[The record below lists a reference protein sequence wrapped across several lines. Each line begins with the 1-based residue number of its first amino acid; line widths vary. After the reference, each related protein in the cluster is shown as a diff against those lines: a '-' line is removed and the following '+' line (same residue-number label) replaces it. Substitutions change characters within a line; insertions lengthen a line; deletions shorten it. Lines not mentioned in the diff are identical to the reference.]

1 MKRALI
7 FLNGYYDTR
16 HLDFY
21 RQEIETAVE
30 NGFPLICA
38 DGGIRIFDELNR
50 DTDMSLIP
58 DVLIGD
64 MDSVPH
70 RGYKPLPQEEQ
81 TLPQAKQ
88 IVPHRGYKPLPQEEQ
103 TLPQAKQTV
112 QEWVGKTD
120 KDYTDGQLAV
130 DYALEQFNC
139 RHIIIYGGLPRPEE
153 YETDH
158 FLGNFKL
165 MRFGHY
171 RVSTGEPYTAEIRD
185 PRQTIHYVLS
195 AVRLTRKSSRLQR
208 VSLIAE
214 SPNVIVEK
222 SENLRWDL
230 ASLHIHPDLTNAL
243 RNEFVE
249 GAESA
254 TIQLTD
260 GSAPVYVI
268 HNW

>member
-1 MKRALI
+1 MTQVSI
-7 FLNGYYDTR
+7 FLNGYYDIR

-30 NGFPLICA
+30 NGSPLICA

-50 DTDMSLIP
+50 HSGTVLIP
-58 DVLIGD
+58 DILIGD
-64 MDSVPH
+64 MDSILH
-70 RGYKPLPQEEQ
+70 QGSKPFPQEEQ
-81 TLPQAKQ
+81 SLSQAKH
-88 IVPHRGYKPLPQEEQ
+88 V
-103 TLPQAKQTV
+103 V

-120 KDYTDGQLAV
+120 KDYTDGQLAI
-130 DYALEQFNC
+130 DYAMEQYDC
-139 RHIIIYGGLPRPEE
+139 RHIIIYGGLSRPEA
-153 YETDH
+153 YETDQ
-158 FLGNFKL
+158 FLGNLKL

-171 RVSTGEPYTAEIRD
+171 RMSADEPYVAEMRD
-185 PRQTIHYVLS
+185 PKQTIHYVLS
-195 AVRLTRKSSRLQR
+195 AVRLTRKSSELQR

-214 SPNVIVEK
+214 SSNVIVEK

-254 TIQLTD
+254 TVQLTD

>member
-1 MKRALI
+1 MKPALI
-7 FLNGYYDTR
+7 FLNGYYDAR

-21 RQEIETAVE
+21 RQEIGNAVE
-30 NGFPLICA
+30 NRFPLICA
-38 DGGIRIFDELNR
+38 DGGIRIFAELNR
-50 DTDMSLIP
+50 HSDASLVP

-70 RGYKPLPQEEQ
+70 RGCKPLPQ
-81 TLPQAKQ
+81 AKH
-88 IVPHRGYKPLPQEEQ
+88 I
-103 TLPQAKQTV
+103 V
-112 QEWVGKTD
+112 QEWAGQTD

-130 DYALEQFNC
+130 DYALEQYDC
-139 RHIIIYGGLPRPEE
+139 RHIIIYGGLPRPDE
-153 YETDH
+153 YETDQ
-158 FLGNFKL
+158 FLGNLKL

-171 RVSTGEPYTAEIRD
+171 RVSTGEPYAAEMRD

-195 AVRLTRKSSRLQR
+195 AVRLTRKNSGLHR

-214 SPNVIVEK
+214 APDVIVER

-249 GAESA
+249 SAESA
-254 TIQLTD
+254 TVQLTD

>member
-1 MKRALI
+1 MRIGALTKRAYQWMSMKSALI

-21 RQEIETAVE
+21 RQEIVTALE
-30 NGFPLICA
+30 NRFPLICA

-50 DTDMSLIP
+50 RGERRLIP

-64 MDSVPH
+64 MDSVAN
-70 RGYKPLPQEEQ
+70 RGSKPLRQEKQ
-81 TLPQAKQ
+81 PFPQAKH
-88 IVPHRGYKPLPQEEQ
+88 I
-103 TLPQAKQTV
+103 V
-112 QEWVGKTD
+112 QEWIGKTD

-130 DYALEQFNC
+130 DYALEQSEC
-139 RHIIIYGGLPRPEE
+139 QHIIIYGGLPRPET
-153 YETDH
+153 YEIDQ
-158 FLGNFKL
+158 FLGNLKL

-171 RVSTGEPYTAEIRD
+171 RVSTDEHYSAEMRD
-185 PRQTIHYVLS
+185 PKQTIHYVLS
-195 AVRLTRKSSRLQR
+195 SVRLTRKNSGLQR

-214 SPNVIVEK
+214 VANVVVEK

-230 ASLHIHPDLTNAL
+230 ASVHIHPDLTNAL

-249 GAESA
+249 GAEWA
-254 TIQLTD
+254 ALQLVE

>member
-1 MKRALI
+1 MKAALI

-16 HLDFY
+16 YLDFY

-30 NGFPLICA
+30 NGFSLICA

-50 DTDMSLIP
+50 DTDRSLIP

-64 MDSVPH
+64 MDSV
-70 RGYKPLPQEEQ
+70 RYQGSNPLRPEEQ
-81 TLPQAKQ
+81 SLPQAKQ
-88 IVPHRGYKPLPQEEQ
+88 I
-103 TLPQAKQTV
+103 V

-139 RHIIIYGGLPRPEE
+139 RHIIIYGGLPRPAA
-153 YETDH
+153 YETDQ
-158 FLGNFKL
+158 FLGNLKL

-171 RVSTGEPYTAEIRD
+171 RVSASEPYTTEMRD

-195 AVRLTRKSSRLQR
+195 GVRLTRKSNGLQR

-214 SPNVIVEK
+214 SSNVIVEK

-249 GAESA
+249 GAASA
-254 TIQLTD
+254 TVQLAD

>member
-1 MKRALI
+1 MESALI

-16 HLDFY
+16 YLDFY
-21 RQEIETAVE
+21 RQEIKNALE
-30 NGFPLICA
+30 NRFPLICA

-50 DTDMSLIP
+50 YGDTPIVP

-64 MDSVPH
+64 MDSVVE
-70 RGYKPLPQEEQ
+70 GK
-81 TLPQAKQ
+81 TKAK
-88 IVPHRGYKPLPQEEQ
+88 R
-103 TLPQAKQTV
+103 TV

-130 DYALEQFNC
+130 DYALEEYGC
-139 RHIIIYGGLPRPEE
+139 RHIVIYGGLPRPEA
-153 YETDH
+153 YETDQ
-158 FLGNFKL
+158 FLGNLKL

-171 RVSTGEPYTAEIRD
+171 RVSGGECYGAEMRD
-185 PRQTIHYVLS
+185 PKQAIHYVLS
-195 AVRLTRKSSRLQR
+195 GVRLTRKSDGLQR

-214 SPNVIVEK
+214 ADNVIVEK

-249 GAESA
+249 GAEWA
-254 TIQLTD
+254 AIRLAE
-260 GSAPVYVI
+260 GSTPVYVV

>member
-1 MKRALI
+1 MRPALI
-7 FLNGYYDTR
+7 FLNGSYDTR

-58 DVLIGD
+58 GVLIGD
-64 MDSVPH
+64 MDSVSH
-70 RGYKPLPQEEQ
+70 RGSKPL
-81 TLPQAKQ
+81 L
-88 IVPHRGYKPLPQEEQ
+88 
-103 TLPQAKQTV
+103 QAKQTV

-130 DYALEQFNC
+130 DYALEQLNC

-171 RVSTGEPYTAEIRD
+171 RVSTGEPYTAEMRD

>member
-1 MKRALI
+1 MKAALI

-16 HLDFY
+16 YHDFY
-21 RQEIETAVE
+21 RQEIEVAVE

-50 DTDMSLIP
+50 DTDRSLIP

-64 MDSVPH
+64 MDSIPH
-70 RGYKPLPQEEQ
+70 RGSKPL
-81 TLPQAKQ
+81 TQAKQ
-88 IVPHRGYKPLPQEEQ
+88 I
-103 TLPQAKQTV
+103 V

-139 RHIIIYGGLPRPEE
+139 RHIIIYGGLPRPTE
-153 YETDH
+153 YETDQ
-158 FLGNFKL
+158 FLGNLNL

-171 RVSTGEPYTAEIRD
+171 RVSAGEPYITEIRD

-195 AVRLTRKSSRLQR
+195 AVHLTRKNNGLQR

-230 ASLHIHPDLTNAL
+230 GSLHIHPDLTNAL

>member
-1 MKRALI
+1 MKPAFI

-16 HLDFY
+16 HFDFY
-21 RQEIETAVE
+21 RQEIENAVK
-30 NGFPLICA
+30 NRFPLICA
-38 DGGIRIFDELNR
+38 DGGIRIFDELNQR
-50 DTDMSLIP
+50 GNTSLVP

-64 MDSVPH
+64 MDS
-70 RGYKPLPQEEQ
+70 
-81 TLPQAKQ
+81 AKE
-88 IVPHRGYKPLPQEEQ
+88 VATK
-103 TLPQAKQTV
+103 AKHTV
-112 QEWVGKTD
+112 QDWIGQTD

-130 DYALEQFNC
+130 AYALEQPGC
-139 RHIIIYGGLPRPEE
+139 RHIIIYGGLPRPEA
-153 YETDH
+153 YETDQ
-158 FLGNFKL
+158 FLGNLKL

-171 RVSTGEPYTAEIRD
+171 RVPADASYIAEMRD
-185 PRQTIHYVLS
+185 PKQTIHYVLS
-195 AVRLTRKSSRLQR
+195 VVRLSRKNSGLQR

-214 SPNVIVEK
+214 VANVVVES

-243 RNEFVE
+243 RNEFIE

-254 TIQLTD
+254 TIQLVD

>member
-1 MKRALI
+1 MESALI

-21 RQEIETAVE
+21 RQEVKNALEDR
-30 NGFPLICA
+30 FPIICA

-50 DTDMSLIP
+50 YGDTPIVP

-64 MDSVPH
+64 MDSVVE
-70 RGYKPLPQEEQ
+70 GK
-81 TLPQAKQ
+81 TKAKH
-88 IVPHRGYKPLPQEEQ
+88 I
-103 TLPQAKQTV
+103 V

-130 DYALEQFNC
+130 DYALEEYGC
-139 RHIIIYGGLPRPEE
+139 RHIVIYGGLPRPEA
-153 YETDH
+153 YETDQ
-158 FLGNFKL
+158 FLGNLKL

-171 RVSTGEPYTAEIRD
+171 RVSGDERYDAEMRD
-185 PRQTIHYVLS
+185 PKQTIHYVLS
-195 AVRLTRKSSRLQR
+195 DVRLTRKSDGLQR

-214 SPNVIVEK
+214 ADNAIVEK

-230 ASLHIHPDLTNAL
+230 ASLHIHPDITNAL

-249 GAESA
+249 GAEWA
-254 TIQLTD
+254 AIRLVD
-260 GSAPVYVI
+260 GSSSVYVI

>member
-1 MKRALI
+1 MKVALI
-7 FLNGYYDTR
+7 FLNGYYDLR
-16 HLDFY
+16 YLDFY
-21 RQEIETAVE
+21 RHEIETAVE
-30 NGFPLICA
+30 KGSLLICA
-38 DGGIRIFDELNR
+38 DGGIRIFDELNQG
-50 DTDMSLIP
+50 TDRALIP

-64 MDSVPH
+64 MDSVRY
-70 RGYKPLPQEEQ
+70 RGSKPL
-81 TLPQAKQ
+81 LQAKH
-88 IVPHRGYKPLPQEEQ
+88 V
-103 TLPQAKQTV
+103 V

-139 RHIIIYGGLPRPEE
+139 RHIVIYGGLPRPAE
-153 YETDH
+153 YETDQ
-158 FLGNFKL
+158 FLGNLKL

-171 RVSTGEPYTAEIRD
+171 RASVGAPYAAEMRD

-195 AVRLTRKSSRLQR
+195 VIRLTRKSSGLQR

-243 RNEFVE
+243 RNEFVA

-254 TIQLTD
+254 LVQLTD

>member
-1 MKRALI
+1 MKSALI

-21 RQEIETAVE
+21 RQEIETALE
-30 NGFPLICA
+30 SPSPLICA
-38 DGGIRIFDELNR
+38 DGGIHIFDALNQHGE
-50 DTDMSLIP
+50 TLLVP

-64 MDSVPH
+64 MDSVVE
-70 RGYKPLPQEEQ
+70 GETK
-81 TLPQAKQ
+81 
-88 IVPHRGYKPLPQEEQ
+88 
-103 TLPQAKQTV
+103 AKQTV
-112 QEWVGKTD
+112 QEWIGKTD

-130 DYALEQFNC
+130 DYALEKYGC

-153 YETDH
+153 YETDQ
-158 FLGNFKL
+158 FLGNLKL

-171 RVSTGEPYTAEIRD
+171 RVSRDEPYSAEMRD
-185 PRQTIHYVLS
+185 PKQTIHYVLS
-195 AVRLTRKSSRLQR
+195 SIRLARKNSGLQR

-214 SPNVIVEK
+214 ADNTIVKK
-222 SENLRWDL
+222 SDNLRWDL

-243 RNEFVE
+243 RNEFVA
-249 GAESA
+249 GAEWA
-254 TIQLTD
+254 ALQLVE

>member
-1 MKRALI
+1 MTALI

-21 RQEIETAVE
+21 RQEMENAVE
-30 NGFPLICA
+30 KGFPLICA

-50 DTDMSLIP
+50 DTDRSLIP

-70 RGYKPLPQEEQ
+70 RGYKPLPQ
-81 TLPQAKQ
+81 ARQ
-88 IVPHRGYKPLPQEEQ
+88 I
-103 TLPQAKQTV
+103 V
-112 QEWVGKTD
+112 QEWIGKTD
-120 KDYTDGQLAV
+120 KAYTDGQLAV
-130 DYALEQFNC
+130 DYAMEQYDC

-153 YETDH
+153 YETDQ
-158 FLGNFKL
+158 FLGNLKL

-171 RVSTGEPYTAEIRD
+171 RVSGGEPYIAEIRD

-195 AVRLTRKSSRLQR
+195 GVRLTRKSSGLQR
-208 VSLIAE
+208 VSVIAE
-214 SPNVIVEK
+214 SPNIVVEK

-230 ASLHIHPDLTNAL
+230 TSLHIHPDLTNAL